1 MKKKKIK
8 DWTQEKKRMN
18 WRPNSEKKKRERRRT
33 EERISEEKKR
43 KKKRTEDQLVKKKKK
58 IVKGQKL
65 RLWVPPCVFNYK
77 NAIELWVM
85 KTENS

>member
-1 MKKKKIK
+1 
-8 DWTQEKKRMN
+8 MN

-43 KKKRTEDQLVKKKKK
+43 KKKRTEDQPVKKKKK
-58 IVKGQKL
+58 RVKGQKL
-65 RLWVPPCVFNYK
+65 RLWVPPYVYNYK
-77 NAIELWVM
+77 IAIELWVM

>member
-1 MKKKKIK
+1 
-8 DWTQEKKRMN
+8 MN

-43 KKKRTEDQLVKKKKK
+43 KKKRTEDQLVKKKKR
-58 IVKGQKL
+58 VKGQKL